1 MTPTP
6 VPSTAALSALDLC
19 DSGSEG
25 YQTVS
30 SPLAASFKA
39 LPSISSETNYQTA
52 EVCKTEASLEFHTA
66 DVCKMKASTEVY
78 TAEVCRSEVSTEFI
92 VVEKCKTDGNK
103 IHDSRHLRVQAL
115 NAI

>member
-6 VPSTAALSALDLC
+6 APSTAVLSALDLC

-39 LPSISSETNYQTA
+39 LPSIPSEMNYQTA
-52 EVCKTEASLEFHTA
+52 EVCKTEALLEFHTA
-66 DVCKMKASTEVY
+66 DVCKMEAYMEVY
-78 TAEVCRSEVSTEFI
+78 TAEVCCSKVSTEFI
-92 VVEKCKTDGNK
+92 AVEKCKTDGNE
-103 IHDSRHLRVQAL
+103 IHDSRHLRVRAL